1 MTVETDLDDLSERS
15 HDVTRVHGRRQIG
28 HLGGEEVLQLPRLP
42 QALLGRVR
50 PLVAALE
57 RHLLLQH
64 VHDVL
69 LDGRVEADHGD
80 VLVVLVRQVLVVG
93 EVVVERH
100 EDRLHRRRGPVE
112 PAAREDVVE
121 VRVEVDERLLE
132 QDVGGVVPQV
142 LRERERKQINESTR
156 KETFSTV
163 QQSQHCLSSQH
174 FQLLS
179 N

>member
-1 MTVETDLDDLSERS
+1 
-15 HDVTRVHGRRQIG
+15 
-28 HLGGEEVLQLPRLP
+28 
-42 QALLGRVR
+42 
-50 PLVAALE
+50 
-57 RHLLLQH
+57 
-64 VHDVL
+64 
-69 LDGRVEADHGD
+69 
-80 VLVVLVRQVLVVG
+80 
-93 EVVVERH
+93 
-100 EDRLHRRRGPVE
+100 
-112 PAAREDVVE
+112 

-142 LRERERKQINESTR
+142 LRERERRQINELTR